1 MGNAT
6 TSYIHFEISRPL
18 YQDIKYYPRRFF
30 FSIWTFLLF
39 SKWISII
46 QDHFQKQ
53 DGKFCFLY
61 CALYSTVI
69 TVRSTNKKLIAL
81 YYYYGQTVEA
91 EFVCLFVFLDVFF
104 WLLGRVGYKQL
115 GNAVERLRD
124 SCQWGL
130 LTVLRVALIGNN
142 HATFLQR

>member
-81 YYYYGQTVEA
+81 YYYYGQTVRA
-91 EFVCLFVFLDVFF
+91 EFVCLFVFLDDFF
-104 WLLGRVGYKQL
+104 WLLVRVGYNVSS
-115 GNAVERLRD
+115 GNKYTKCSSVLLLRLVYLFSERTL
-124 SCQWGL
+124 SSQVML
-130 LTVLRVALIGNN
+130 
-142 HATFLQR
+142 